1 MTRAKRSRQTAE
13 FFDIECVLAVND
25 DRSQVQVQWAGTDRA
40 GNPLAPEWIA
50 VSDLGGEC
58 ACTMPP
64 ACDRQMRSHPYVNST
79 VAACAVISIVL
90 DIAAT
95 CRATTLPV
103 S

>member
-1 MTRAKRSRQTAE
+1 
-13 FFDIECVLAVND
+13 
-25 DRSQVQVQWAGTDRA
+25 
-40 GNPLAPEWIA
+40 
-50 VSDLGGEC
+50 
-58 ACTMPP
+58 
-64 ACDRQMRSHPYVNST
+64 VNST